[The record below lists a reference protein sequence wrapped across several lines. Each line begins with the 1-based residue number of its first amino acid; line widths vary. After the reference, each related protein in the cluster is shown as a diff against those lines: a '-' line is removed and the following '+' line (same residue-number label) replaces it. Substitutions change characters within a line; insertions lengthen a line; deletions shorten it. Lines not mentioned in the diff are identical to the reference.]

1 MNKKNTKKTKTQKHP
16 VGIIITVM
24 TLTAFLYLIFT
35 FASLR
40 SDMKDKKEKLLNLS
54 AQYEQQVAENNE
66 LQKLI
71 DNGNEREYIEHIAR
85 QQRGYVYPDERVYY
99 DITPGSY

>member
-1 MNKKNTKKTKTQKHP
+1 MNKKIKKQNRP
-16 VGIIITVM
+16 FGIIITVM
-24 TLTAFLYLIFT
+24 VLTVFLYLFFT

-40 SDMKDKKEKLLNLS
+40 TDMKEKKAKILELS
-54 AQYEQQVAENNE
+54 AQYEQQIAENNE

-71 DNGNEREYIEHIAR
+71 DDGNEQQYIEHIAR

-99 DITPGSY
+99 DITPGAY

>member
-1 MNKKNTKKTKTQKHP
+1 MNKKTNKKANTQNRP
-16 VGIIITVM
+16 YGIIITVI

-40 SDMKDKKEKLLNLS
+40 SDMNEKKAKLLELS
-54 AQYEQQVAENNE
+54 AQYEQQVAENDE

-71 DNGNEREYIEHIAR
+71 DDGNEKQYIEHIAR